1 LFEWKIYFDLREK
14 IMNKRIIMSIAASK
28 IACGFSLAHAEQP
41 ELTLDEAVFD
51 SNILSLPNGA
61 TPGTLYVDS
70 AAKKR
75 IDFIVRGIQKTGTV
89 HVFLAYS
96 KNAGYADQWP
106 VFTTGQGQ
114 LELEPD
120 SLKVLAAV
128 NVQNQV
134 LEGIAGDNPLGTLN
148 RDENTMI
155 LPIDL
160 SDLTDIGTDGAS
172 IYFQV
177 VAVQI
182 DETGY
187 LWHTAQASEVDK
199 FIIDKSTD
207 NNEGGS
213 NNGGK

>member
-1 LFEWKIYFDLREK
+1 
-14 IMNKRIIMSIAASK
+14 MNKRIIMSIAASK

-96 KNAGYADQWP
+96 KNAGYADYWRGVTYQE
-106 VFTTGQGQ
+106 Q
-114 LELEPD
+114 LELELEPE

-134 LEGIAGDNPLGTLN
+134 LEGIANDNPLGTLN
-148 RDENTMI
+148 RDENTII

>member
-1 LFEWKIYFDLREK
+1 
-14 IMNKRIIMSIAASK
+14 MSIAASK

-96 KNAGYADQWP
+96 KNAGYADYWRGVTYQE
-106 VFTTGQGQ
+106 Q
-114 LELEPD
+114 LELELEPE

-134 LEGIAGDNPLGTLN
+134 LEGIANDNPLGTLN
-148 RDENTMI
+148 RDENTII